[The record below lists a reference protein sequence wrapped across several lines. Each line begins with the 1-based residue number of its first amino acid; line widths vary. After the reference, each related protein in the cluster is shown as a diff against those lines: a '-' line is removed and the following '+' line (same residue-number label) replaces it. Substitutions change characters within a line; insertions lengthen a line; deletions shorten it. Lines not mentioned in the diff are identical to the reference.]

1 MGDEGNTEIV
11 GKIKKKI
18 NVYELNSP
26 VKKHF
31 QNKKI
36 LAICSLWEKFKFI
49 DGEMWNLMESI
60 YRYQIKSNEMKS
72 DIIIIVAC

>member
-1 MGDEGNTEIV
+1 MGDERNTEIV

-36 LAICSLWEKFKFI
+36 FQLYAAYERNLNLQMEKC
-49 DGEMWNLMESI
+49 EM
-60 YRYQIKSNEMKS
+60 
-72 DIIIIVAC
+72 

>member
-1 MGDEGNTEIV
+1 MIYLLCYKEKYPLKYDRMGDERNTEIV

-36 LAICSLWEKFKFI
+36 F
-49 DGEMWNLMESI
+49 
-60 YRYQIKSNEMKS
+60 
-72 DIIIIVAC
+72 

>member
-1 MGDEGNTEIV
+1 MIILKSIFLHVMIYLLCYKEKNPLKYDRMGDERNTEIV

-36 LAICSLWEKFKFI
+36 F
-49 DGEMWNLMESI
+49 
-60 YRYQIKSNEMKS
+60 
-72 DIIIIVAC
+72 

>member
-1 MGDEGNTEIV
+1 MIILKSIFLHIMIYLLCYIEKSLLKYDRMGDERNTEIV

-31 QNKKI
+31 QNKKN
-36 LAICSLWEKFKFI
+36 SSY
-49 DGEMWNLMESI
+49 MQLMREI
-60 YRYQIKSNEMKS
+60 
-72 DIIIIVAC
+72 